1 MPSSPESDGHGA
13 GRGCAMRRPE
23 GGKKLSLGSR
33 AWGRGRVGVRACAHY
48 EEALRCER
56 ERDLGAREIVPSVGT
71 GA

>member
-1 MPSSPESDGHGA
+1 
-13 GRGCAMRRPE
+13 MRRPE

>member
-1 MPSSPESDGHGA
+1 MGLDEGVRCVDQ
-13 GRGCAMRRPE
+13 R
-23 GGKKLSLGSR
+23 GGKKRSLGSR